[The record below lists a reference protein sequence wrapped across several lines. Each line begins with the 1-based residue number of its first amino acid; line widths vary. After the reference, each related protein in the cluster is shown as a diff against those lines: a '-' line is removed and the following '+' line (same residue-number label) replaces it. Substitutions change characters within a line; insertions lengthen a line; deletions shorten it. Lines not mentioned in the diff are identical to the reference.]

1 MCEKR
6 NLDYSIYK
14 DLGQFDY
21 EGKLFYL
28 KYLGA
33 KRYIYTTIK
42 KGKLLDVQTIA
53 GLPKNI
59 LVKMAKSRKEL
70 YDNFIDNMEVV
81 NTGKLYSYYNDEPSN
96 EIITDNKGNSVMMSE
111 LSNIGL
117 VPCDFH
123 MSLDE
128 NWLEYF
134 IEYQKSLK
142 GKELR

>member
-1 MCEKR
+1 M
-6 NLDYSIYK
+6 
-14 DLGQFDY
+14 
-21 EGKLFYL
+21 
-28 KYLGA
+28 
-33 KRYIYTTIK
+33 YTTIK

-81 NTGKLYSYYNDEPSN
+81 NTGKLYSYYNDEPRN
-96 EIITDNKGNSVMMSE
+96 EVITDNQGNSVMLSE